1 MSARR
6 LKSAQTAVML
16 ASIKATDK
24 GPEALPPVHHRSFTA

>member
-16 ASIKATDK
+16 ACIKTTDK
-24 GPEALPPVHHRSFTA
+24 GPETLPPVHYRSFTA